1 MVPAPVAAGAASAGS
16 TASSPSLLLRRLPVA
31 LVRRLL
37 AAALLVALLVVA
49 LLVVALLVALLR
61 LVLDRGAGAAVA
73 HPRLGLVG
81 ARLARL
87 VAGHD
92 EAVAPVARGGEHQP
106 GVGFAGAVVVH
117 PALPVGALDHGH
129 HVHRLGGD
137 PEAHPVSTAEVHHLL
152 PAVTALGVGRVAP
165 AQASVQGDAPRA
177 VLGRDVSARRR
188 PVLRARGHRESEG
201 GENRRE
207 ANGRERHAVGHE
219 KPP

>member
-1 MVPAPVAAGAASAGS
+1 MVPAPVAASAGS
-16 TASSPSLLLRRLPVA
+16 TASSPGSSSC
-31 LVRRLL
+31 
-37 AAALLVALLVVA
+37 AACRSRSFAACSPSPCVVALLVVA

-61 LVLDRGAGAAVA
+61 LVLDRRGGTAVA
-73 HPRLGLVG
+73 HSRLGLVG

-106 GVGFAGAVVVH
+106 GVGSASAVVV
-117 PALPVGALDHGH
+117 LPTLAPGALDHGH

-137 PEAHPVSTAEVHHLL
+137 PEAHPVSSAEVHHLL

-207 ANGRERHAVGHE
+207 ANGRRATCGGS
-219 KPP
+219 